1 MTLAEMVAE
10 LLQQGLSQQEI
21 AQLVECSQPTIHRV
35 TKGADPGWERGNRIV
50 ALYQERVSQPE
61 AAA

>member
-10 LLQQGLSQQEI
+10 LQKTGLTQQDI
-21 AQLVECSQPTIHRV
+21 AELVDCSQPTIHRV
-35 TKGADPGWERGNRIV
+35 SKGADPGWERGNRIE
-50 ALYQERVSQPE
+50 ALYRQRIEAP